1 MIIYNYY
8 IAILILA
15 VIFYMISNKN
25 ISILLSII
33 IIIIIGYY
41 YFNKIYDY
49 NKTVETNFNNK
60 VNLIKNDIK
69 EREVFN
75 DNNYFLNK
83 FPVVIRYLRNDSY
96 LIELLL
102 NLRFIKVFDNAKYTS
117 LIGSMEKLMKL
128 YIFMMGDRYDIS
140 LYFGTFLSLRNT
152 IIKDLYSIYIIVP
165 DKFIYIY
172 KINPFDEI
180 KRSIHDFMSHTRK
193 MIITIQNYG
202 YKNKGIKYLEDTKY
216 KPYNLNNNSLE
227 VF

>member
-15 VIFYMISNKN
+15 VIFYLISNKN
-25 ISILLSII
+25 ISILLSLI

-60 VNLIKNDIK
+60 VSLIKNDIK
-69 EREVFN
+69 DRETFN
-75 DNNYFLNK
+75 DENYFLNK
-83 FPVVIRYLRNDSY
+83 FPVVIKYLKNDSY

-140 LYFGTFLSLRNT
+140 LYFGTFLSLRNS
-152 IIKDLYSIYIIVP
+152 IIKELYSIYIIVP

-180 KRSIHDFMSHTRK
+180 KKNIHDFISHTRK
-193 MIITIQNYG
+193 MIITIENYG

>member
-15 VIFYMISNKN
+15 VIFYLISDKN
-25 ISILLSII
+25 VSILLSII
-33 IIIIIGYY
+33 IIIIIGYH

-49 NKTVETNFNNK
+49 DKTVETNFNNK

-75 DNNYFLNK
+75 DDNYFLNK
-83 FPVVIRYLRNDSY
+83 FPVGIRYLRNDSY

-180 KRSIHDFMSHTRK
+180 KRSIYNFMSHTRK

-202 YKNKGIKYLEDTKY
+202 YKNKNIKYLEDTKY

>member
-1 MIIYNYY
+1 
-8 IAILILA
+8 
-15 VIFYMISNKN
+15 MISDKN
-25 ISILLSII
+25 VSILLSII
-33 IIIIIGYY
+33 IVIIIGYY

-49 NKTVETNFNNK
+49 NKTIETNFNNK

-69 EREVFN
+69 DRDIFN
-75 DNNYFLNK
+75 DKNYILNK
-83 FPVVIRYLRNDSY
+83 FPVVIKYLRNDTF

-102 NLRFIKVFDNAKYTS
+102 NLRFIKVFDNGKYTS

-140 LYFGTFLSLRNT
+140 LYFSTFISLRNS
-152 IIKDLYSIYIIVP
+152 IIKDLYSIYIIIP
-165 DKFIYIY
+165 DKFIFIY

-180 KRSIHDFMSHTRK
+180 KKSINDFMTHTRK
-193 MIITIQNYG
+193 MIITIQNYA

-216 KPYNLNNNSLE
+216 KPFNLNNDNFE

>member
-8 IAILILA
+8 VAILILA
-15 VIFYMISNKN
+15 VIFYTISDKN
-25 ISILLSII
+25 ISILLSLI

-60 VNLIKNDIK
+60 VELIKKDIK
-69 EREVFN
+69 DRETFN
-75 DNNYFLNK
+75 DDNYYLNK
-83 FPVVIRYLRNDSY
+83 FPVVIKYLKNDSY
-96 LIELLL
+96 LIEILL
-102 NLRFIKVFDNAKYTS
+102 NLRFIKIFDNSKYTS

-140 LYFGTFLSLRNT
+140 LYFGTFISLRNT
-152 IIKDLYSIYIIVP
+152 IIKDLYSVYIIVP

-180 KRSIHDFMSHTRK
+180 KRSIHDFIIHTRK
-193 MIITIQNYG
+193 MIITIENYG

>member
-15 VIFYMISNKN
+15 VIFYLISDKN
-25 ISILLSII
+25 VSILLSIL

>member
-15 VIFYMISNKN
+15 VIFYLISDKN
-25 ISILLSII
+25 VSILLSII

-49 NKTVETNFNNK
+49 DKTVETNFNNK

-75 DNNYFLNK
+75 DDNYFLNK

-96 LIELLL
+96 LIDILL

-202 YKNKGIKYLEDTKY
+202 YKNKNIKYLEDTKY

>member
-15 VIFYMISNKN
+15 VIFYMISDKN

-41 YFNKIYDY
+41 YFNKINDYD
-49 NKTVETNFNNK
+49 KTVETNFNNK
-60 VNLIKNDIK
+60 VDLIKDDIK
-69 EREVFN
+69 NREVFN

-83 FPVVIRYLRNDSY
+83 FPVGIRYLRNDSY

-102 NLRFIKVFDNAKYTS
+102 NLRFIKVFDNGKYTS

-140 LYFGTFLSLRNT
+140 LYFSTFLSLRNT

-165 DKFIYIY
+165 DNFIYMY

-180 KRSIHDFMSHTRK
+180 KKSIHDFMSHTRK

>member
-15 VIFYMISNKN
+15 VIFYIISDKN
-25 ISILLSII
+25 VSILLSII

-49 NKTVETNFNNK
+49 DKTVETNFNNK
-60 VNLIKNDIK
+60 VDLIKNDIK
-69 EREVFN
+69 DREVFN

-140 LYFGTFLSLRNT
+140 LYFSTFLSLRNT

-180 KRSIHDFMSHTRK
+180 KRSIHDFISHTRK

>member
-117 LIGSMEKLMKL
+117 LIGSMEKLVKL

-140 LYFGTFLSLRNT
+140 LYFSTFLSLRNT

-216 KPYNLNNNSLE
+216 KPYNLNNNFLE

>member
-83 FPVVIRYLRNDSY
+83 FPVVIKYLRNDSY

-140 LYFGTFLSLRNT
+140 LYFSTFLSLRNT

>member
-1 MIIYNYY
+1 MILYNYY
-8 IAILILA
+8 IAIFILA
-15 VIFYMISNKN
+15 VIFYFISNKN
-25 ISILLSII
+25 VSILLSII

-41 YFNKIYDY
+41 YLNKIYDY
-49 NKTVETNFNNK
+49 DKTIETNFNNK
-60 VNLIKNDIK
+60 INLIKNDIK
-69 EREVFN
+69 DREVFN
-75 DNNYFLNK
+75 DDNYFLNK
-83 FPVVIRYLRNDSY
+83 FPIGIKYLRKDSY
-96 LIELLL
+96 LIDILL

-117 LIGSMEKLMKL
+117 LIGSIEKLMKL

-140 LYFGTFLSLRNT
+140 LYFGTFISLRNS

-216 KPYNLNNNSLE
+216 KPYNLSNNSLE